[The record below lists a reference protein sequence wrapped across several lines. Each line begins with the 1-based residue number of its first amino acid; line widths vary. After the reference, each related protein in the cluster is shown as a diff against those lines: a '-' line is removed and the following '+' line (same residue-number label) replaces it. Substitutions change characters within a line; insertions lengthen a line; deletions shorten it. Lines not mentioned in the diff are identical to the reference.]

1 MLDVYSDFK
10 KEKNQTNPALQW
22 FRKIHRWWSG
32 ATKSQAKPTQ
42 AEMTFL
48 NSTALILLLGKS
60 AWTFVSQP
68 DTTISFL
75 HIWFPTWLLWYHK
88 KTSLKTQWA
97 IYDSFFMKTHCSSET
112 DHPWIFLGQEA
123 KRREDDSL
131 FKFAQ
136 KFRRNVPIVTDTFFW
151 SIAHRILNPL
161 AHAVEIKEHSWNPPR
176 YQWACNKLRG
186 SKAFLFSIMSVV
198 KLRIQRNL
206 KLQGKHFPLID

>member
-1 MLDVYSDFK
+1 MCIQISERK
-10 KEKNQTNPALQW
+10 KKQTNPALQW

-42 AEMTFL
+42 AEMTFP

-60 AWTFVSQP
+60 ACAFVPQP

-88 KTSLKTQWA
+88 KLVWKHSGL
-97 IYDSFFMKTHCSSET
+97 FMILFLWRLAVLPKLIIHGC
-112 DHPWIFLGQEA
+112 FLG
-123 KRREDDSL
+123 RRQRGGKFLKICSKKLGEMLPL
-131 FKFAQ
+131 FLTHFSDLWH
-136 KFRRNVPIVTDTFFW
+136 TD
-151 SIAHRILNPL
+151 ILNPL
-161 AHAVEIKEHSWNPPR
+161 AHTVEIKEHSWSPPS

-206 KLQGKHFPLID
+206 QLQRKPFLLID